1 MTAECSVCA
10 VAWDVDGTL
19 VDSEPLHL
27 RALQAVC
34 QAHGVDIRDHGPT
47 PFIGVAIADVWQ
59 QLAPRFARAL
69 GHHPDGGEREFRA
82 GVTAHYLAHAHEV
95 RVLPGARAALEYLA
109 RTGVVQAAV
118 SNSER
123 AIVVANLRT
132 VGAHAA
138 FSAIVSLDD
147 VQQPKPAPEPYTR
160 ALSMLGVPAESAWA
174 VEDSPSGA
182 RSARA
187 AGLQVLV
194 VGDDPQAR
202 GEYRLPGL
210 TQFVPWWQS
219 IASRGLAAPHDIT
232 RQAVRR
238 ANA

>member
-1 MTAECSVCA
+1 MTALRA

-34 QAHGVDIRDHGPT
+34 QAHGVDIHDHGPT
-47 PFIGVAIADVWQ
+47 PFIGVAIANVWQ
-59 QLAPRFARAL
+59 QLAPRFVRAL
-69 GHHPDGGEREFRA
+69 GHYPDGGEQAFRA
-82 GVTAHYLAHAHEV
+82 AVTAHYLQHAHEV
-95 RVLPGARAALEYLA
+95 RVLPGAREALEHLA
-109 RTGVVQAAV
+109 RNGVAQAAV

-132 VGAHAA
+132 VGAQAP
-138 FSAIVSLDD
+138 FGAIVSLDD
-147 VQQPKPAPEPYTR
+147 VQQPKPAPEPSTR
-160 ALSMLGVPAESAWA
+160 ALAMLGVPAYAAWA

-194 VGDDPQAR
+194 VGDDSQAQ
-202 GEYRLPGL
+202 GEHRLPGL
-210 TQFVPWWQS
+210 TDFVPWWQA
-219 IASRGLAAPHDIT
+219 IASRSQAASHDT
-232 RQAVRR
+232 TQQSARR
-238 ANA
+238 VNA

>member
-1 MTAECSVCA
+1 LTAECTVCA

-34 QAHGVDIRDHGPT
+34 QVYGMDIRDHGAT

-59 QLAPRFARAL
+59 QLAPGFARAL
-69 GHHPDGGEREFRA
+69 GHYPDGGEQAFRA
-82 GVTAHYLAHAHEV
+82 GVTAYYLDHVHEV
-95 RVLPGARAALEYLA
+95 RVLPGVREALEYLA

-123 AIVVANLRT
+123 AIVLANLRA
-132 VGAHAA
+132 VGAHTA

-147 VQQPKPAPEPYTR
+147 VQQPKPAPEPYLK
-160 ALSMLGVPAESAWA
+160 ALAMLGVPARATWA
-174 VEDSPSGA
+174 VEDSPSGSH
-182 RSARA
+182 SARA
-187 AGLQVLV
+187 AGLPVLL
-194 VGDDPQAR
+194 VGDNEQAH
-202 GEYRLPGL
+202 GEYRLPDL

-219 IASRGLAAPHDIT
+219 IGSRGQAVAHEST
-232 RQAVRR
+232 RQAARR
-238 ANA
+238 VNV